1 MKKAFRHLGIL
12 LLLCLP
18 VVATAQTRYSD
29 PANRNLAKQIAESVL
44 RTVKTKEPKWK
55 VRDTLES
62 EFGFHPYLKK
72 GSEELNFSIFVYDS
86 PEEASKQLRIHSS
99 GSSITAPKEL
109 PGIED
114 EAFYML
120 HRYFSWIGVR
130 KGRMLV
136 EVHGPPG
143 FAIPRRFAQYGL
155 DEMGLVH
162 KN

>member
-1 MKKAFRHLGIL
+1 MKKAIRHLGIIF
-12 LLLCLP
+12 LLCSP
-18 VVATAQTRYSD
+18 AVATAQIKYSE
-29 PANRNLAKQIAESVL
+29 PANRNLAKQIAERVL

-55 VRDTLES
+55 LKDTLES

-72 GSEELNFSIFVYDS
+72 GSVELNFSIYVYDS
-86 PEEASKQLRIHSS
+86 PEEASRQLRIHSS
-99 GSSITAPKEL
+99 GSSITAAKEL

-114 EAFYML
+114 ESFYML

-143 FAIPRRFAQYGL
+143 FAIPRRFAQYAL
-155 DEMGLVH
+155 DEMGLVY